1 MGHILIQ
8 DVCKSYKNRRLERRG
23 PRDLYQ
29 PNEMMHVLDHISL
42 EFLEGEMVCLLGPSG
57 CGKSTLLRIIAGF
70 DTPASGEV
78 TIDGE
83 KVRGPSPHHIFV
95 FQHSGLLPWMTVW
108 QNVELGVR
116 NVGDVRARGEII
128 QENIDMVDLTS
139 FEQHYPYQL
148 SGGMQ
153 RRAELARALAANPDV
168 LIMDEPFNG
177 LDFLSHMKIR
187 EEIVNMHELLRKTT
201 LVVTHDIDDALL
213 MGDRVV
219 VMSGRPAQVTL
230 NRQLDF
236 PHPRDPKKNTVLG
249 DVRDELFLMLGVS
262 YAI

>member
-8 DVCKSYKNRRLERRG
+8 DLCKSYRNRRIARRG
-23 PRDLYQ
+23 PRDPYQ
-29 PNEMMHVLDHISL
+29 PGEIMWILDNINL
-42 EFLEGEMVCLLGPSG
+42 EFHEGEMVCLLGPSG
-57 CGKSTLLRIIAGF
+57 CGKSTLLRLIAGF
-70 DTPASGEV
+70 DGATSGEV
-78 TIDGE
+78 TIDGK
-83 KVRGPSPHHIFV
+83 KVIGPSSNHIFV

-116 NVGDVRARGEII
+116 NVEDARARREKI
-128 QENIDMVDLTS
+128 QENIDMVDLTD
-139 FEQHYPYQL
+139 FEQHYPHQL
-148 SGGMQ
+148 SGGMK

-213 MGDRVV
+213 MGDRIV
-219 VMSGRPAQVTL
+219 VMGGRPAQVKL

-236 PHPRDPKKNTVLG
+236 PHPRDPKKNAALG
-249 DVRDELFLMLGVS
+249 DLRDELFLMLGVS
-262 YAI
+262 YAV